1 MTWRRGWVFGDGLAD
16 TGVVPGPILELD
28 PIALGVRMGGRVG
41 VRVGGMLRGVRG
53 VLGVVTDPEPGETS
67 VV

>member
-16 TGVVPGPILELD
+16 TEVVPGPILELD
-28 PIALGVRMGGRVG
+28 PIALGVRMG